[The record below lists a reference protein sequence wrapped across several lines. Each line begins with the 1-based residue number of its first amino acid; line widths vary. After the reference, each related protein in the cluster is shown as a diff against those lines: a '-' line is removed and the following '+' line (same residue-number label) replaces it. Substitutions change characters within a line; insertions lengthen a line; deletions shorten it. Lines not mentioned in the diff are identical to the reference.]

1 MKERAIRKIL
11 PNNIGQKSWTFREF
25 CKRSEEIEAT
35 RKAGWRRLFFP
46 IFALLLSRCLIVLLA
61 SVRILAEFS
70 NLSLSCSWGV
80 YASAVLG
87 ISATVFLTL
96 PKKKSSSILSQKMAL
111 DMANRM
117 QVVWNT
123 STLHRGCDKQNTAYY
138 VLARLWKGA
147 VPMARPQS
155 GSKLSR
161 DYTSAIWCNKG

>member
-1 MKERAIRKIL
+1 MNLQGILQKKWRNWSHRKRALVFPYICIL
-11 PNNIGQKSWTFREF
+11 PF
-25 CKRSEEIEAT
+25 
-35 RKAGWRRLFFP
+35 
-46 IFALLLSRCLIVLLA
+46 
-61 SVRILAEFS
+61 SVPHHA
-70 NLSLSCSWGV
+70 
-80 YASAVLG
+80 LG
-87 ISATVFLTL
+87 ICPHPRGVFKSVAECMHPLFSASLTVFLTL

-123 STLHRGCDKQNTAYY
+123 STFHRGCDKQNTAYY

-155 GSKLSR
+155 GSKLSS